1 MTSPNPM
8 RDWTLSVDFGTS
20 NTTAAHR
27 TVRGIAVL
35 PLTHHGNSMVSS
47 IHIESPDHIE
57 VGAAA
62 IDRAALD
69 PTGLVLAPKRL
80 IGQGMV
86 YASGYDVPLDLSI
99 AALLTAVI
107 DRGRAAH
114 RGEVP
119 ARLVMTHPE
128 GWSPREIG
136 VLLAAAV
143 RVGYD
148 RSRVVIVSE
157 PRAAA
162 HFYADTTPVGPGE
175 RIAVF
180 DFGGGTLDIALLA
193 ADADGGF
200 RVIAARGDNALGG
213 KNFDAAIRRWVDAT
227 LAETHPDLLT
237 FLRSGA
243 APHAALALDESVR
256 RAKELLAGSAA
267 ATVTVP
273 DPRTDTVVTL
283 SLTRDEFEVA
293 IAADVERAAAL
304 TAACFAD
311 AGSPPVGAIYLTGGS
326 SRIPLVHRMI
336 GTLGPIATLDD
347 PKTVVAR
354 GALIAEATAE
364 AADGRSGARGEG
376 RSGAAGDSRS
386 EGARGGASTALSAPV
401 GRGRILLGAGAAGAI
416 VVVAVVAATRV
427 LGAPDDAV
435 VAAVADDAV
444 TTAADAATGS
454 ATPLAASLPD
464 DVESVEVATTLYL
477 AVLGTRDEQI
487 IGPMRCSTS
496 TQTVDDLPPRTGP
509 AGELTMTPRAFLSTT
524 IDGDTATSTVRI
536 SAAVDGVLSAA
547 DGDGSILTVDLSREN
562 GAWKICDT
570 RDA

>member
-1 MTSPNPM
+1 M

-27 TVRGIAVL
+27 TARGIEVL

-47 IHIESPDHIE
+47 IFIESPDRIE

-62 IDRAALD
+62 IDRAAVD
-69 PTGLVLAPKRL
+69 PTGLVIAPKRL

-99 AALLTAVI
+99 AALLMAVI
-107 DRGRAAH
+107 ERGRAAH
-114 RGEVP
+114 RGEPP
-119 ARLVMTHPE
+119 ARLVVTHPE

-148 RSRVVIVSE
+148 RSRVATVSE

-180 DFGGGTLDIALLA
+180 DFGGGTLDVAVLV

-227 LAETHPDLLT
+227 LAETHPDLLA

-243 APHAALALDESVR
+243 APHAALALDDSVR
-256 RAKELLAGSAA
+256 RAKELLSGSAA

-273 DPRTDTVVTL
+273 DPRADTVVTL
-283 SLTRDEFEVA
+283 SLTRDEFETA
-293 IAADVERAAAL
+293 IAPDVERAAAL
-304 TAACFAD
+304 AAACFAD
-311 AGSPPVGAIYLTGGS
+311 AGSPPVSAIYLTGGS

-336 GTLGPIATLDD
+336 GAIGPVATLDD

-354 GALIAEATAE
+354 GALIAAATGDA
-364 AADGRSGARGEG
+364 SGGGSEPGEG
-376 RSGAAGDSRS
+376 RSAAAFDGRVEAPRGAALR
-386 EGARGGASTALSAPV
+386 TPV

-416 VVVAVVAATRV
+416 VVAAVVIALQV
-427 LGAPDDAV
+427 LGGTDDAV
-435 VAAVADDAV
+435 VA
-444 TTAADAATGS
+444 TAADDPVAAATES
-454 ATPLAASLPD
+454 AAPLAASFPD
-464 DVESVEVATTLYL
+464 DAESVEVATTLYL
-477 AVLGTRDEQI
+477 AVLGTGDEQI

-496 TQTVDDLPPRTGP
+496 TRAADDLPPRSGP

-536 SAAVDGVLSAA
+536 SVAVDGVLSAA
-547 DGDGSILTVDLSREN
+547 DGDGSIVTVDLSREN
-562 GAWKICDT
+562 GAWKICGT
-570 RDA
+570 REG